1 MHAHVCHSSFSLCVF
16 VFGCVVRV
24 FALCACL
31 YVCAFNNS
39 NSFYL
44 KWFLSGVVSHVIVEN
59 VAPVKALAAVGTFVF
74 LKRESKIKSLKI
86 KNYTTEFLY
95 FTLF

>member
-16 VFGCVVRV
+16 MSGCVVRV
-24 FALCACL
+24 FAMCACL
-31 YVCAFNNS
+31 YVCAF

-44 KWFLSGVVSHVIVEN
+44 KWFLSGVVPHVIVEN

-74 LKRESKIKSLKI
+74 LKRELKL
-86 KNYTTEFLY
+86 KV
-95 FTLF
+95 